1 MSHVFG
7 SNTSTSSWEAFRQE
21 IQNLITVLSQ
31 RSDQIEKHKEFLN
44 AMRWIKRYCNR
55 PDLLQAFPC
64 KINSGVFD
72 SHGNVIPMTANIYI
86 DDILAAGAL
95 CDNMIILLTAIIKAI
110 FLVCRTSDIMV
121 RQCHLSLKK
130 WFELIVGP
138 RQIIL
143 GIIVNTNKMMVGI
156 TNEYIECVWDL
167 MKLWDPDQRFS
178 KVNDIQKLIGKLA
191 CLGEGAPW
199 IFKLVYSSSCPFFIR
214 PWHSHYKA
222 TRSCWRR
229 ALAASKILAIKSP
242 QRIFW
247 VSSLIIKAT
256 SSLQWRWLQ
265 KWSPDT
271 ITTTV

>member
-1 MSHVFG
+1 MQKKTWGSIALHQQGRLQAYQITACFCFPRLSANVAGAFGFLVGDHYFAPMSHVFG

-156 TNEYIECVWDL
+156 TNEYIECV
-167 MKLWDPDQRFS
+167 
-178 KVNDIQKLIGKLA
+178 
-191 CLGEGAPW
+191 
-199 IFKLVYSSSCPFFIR
+199 
-214 PWHSHYKA
+214 
-222 TRSCWRR
+222 
-229 ALAASKILAIKSP
+229 
-242 QRIFW
+242 
-247 VSSLIIKAT
+247 
-256 SSLQWRWLQ
+256 
-265 KWSPDT
+265 
-271 ITTTV
+271 